1 MAFNIMDM
9 ITDQITPDNIGLL
22 SKFLGEDSSLVSKAV
37 SAAAPMLLSG
47 ILGSTAKPQGR
58 DLFNQTIDK
67 ADTGLLGNLAGALT
81 GSGGSSLAS
90 SGVSILTSLLGDN
103 TLGSLVKA
111 LTGFGGMSS
120 NSSKSLL
127 GIAAPMLMSMLSKK
141 KQDDGLD
148 NSGLLSMLT
157 GQKKNIA
164 NAITPDMSKAFS
176 GLGIMDSL
184 TDQAGDTVK
193 AAAQSVSDTAQQA
206 ATESKSLFSKLL
218 PYIIIALLVWLAY
231 QFFMKP
237 GQEEAVS
244 PSAVQTEQTMMDAM
258 TVDNKNLGK
267 ILVETFDQANKALS
281 GVTDADSANAAMNS
295 LAEVNQHL
303 DGITRLAS
311 QLSPE
316 GRQMLSTIV
325 NKMSS
330 GLDQTID
337 KVYQVPGA
345 GNILGNS
352 INTLRQQLT
361 ALANL

>member
-9 ITDQITPDNIGLL
+9 ITDQLTPDNIGSL
-22 SKFLGEDSSLVSKAV
+22 SKFLGEDSSLVTKAI

-67 ADTGLLGNLAGALT
+67 SDTGLLGNLAGALT

-90 SGVSILTSLLGDN
+90 SGISILTSLLGDN
-103 TLGSLVKA
+103 TLGSLIKA
-111 LTGFGGMSS
+111 LTGFGGISS
-120 NSSKSLL
+120 KSSKSLL

-148 NSGLLSMLT
+148 NSGLLSMLN

-184 TDQAGDTVK
+184 ADQAGDTVK
-193 AAAQSVSDTAQQA
+193 VAAQNVSKSAQQA
-206 ATESKSLFSKLL
+206 TTESKSLFSKLL
-218 PYIIIALLVWLAY
+218 PYIIIALLLWLAY

-237 GQEEAVS
+237 GHEEAVVT
-244 PSAVQTEQTMMDAM
+244 PSTGQADQMMDAM
-258 TVDNKNLGK
+258 TVGNKNLGK
-267 ILVETFDQANKALS
+267 ILVETFDQANNTLS
-281 GVTDADSANAAMNS
+281 SVTDATSANAALSS
-295 LAEVNQHL
+295 LTEVNQNL
-303 DGITRLAS
+303 DAITGLAS

-316 GRQMLSTIV
+316 GKQMLSTIV
-325 NKMSS
+325 NKMSA
-330 GLDQTID
+330 GLNQTID
-337 KVYQVPGA
+337 KVYQIPGA

-352 INTLRQQLT
+352 INTLKQQLT
-361 ALANL
+361 NLANL